1 MSSGTN
7 VRILRRSLFVL
18 ASLIF
23 LGFGICILRLFY
35 LQIIKGKELYDM
47 ALSQQLKDTKISA
60 QRGTIYDCNMKPLA
74 QSATV
79 WTVALEPLYLKKDS
93 QKELIADGLSSILE
107 PDLSKRDSFKQEI
120 LEKANRKSYYVIVK
134 RKIESEFKDKIIEF
148 KKKNKISSGMR
159 LIEDSKRYY
168 PYGDFASSVIGF
180 TGVDG
185 QGLSGLEN
193 YYDKYLTGESGRIK
207 TAKNAVGTD
216 MPFDYEKMIN
226 AKNGCSLVLTIDE
239 VIQHFLEKHLE
250 EGIADHKVINRAA
263 AIMMDV
269 DSGKILGMAIKG
281 GFDLN
286 NPFEIANKDDKLSL
300 EKLSEEERKKAL
312 PVLMEKQWRNKAVS
326 DTYYPGSV
334 FKIVTSSMALEEN
347 LIKEDLRFN
356 CTGSVVPF
364 NGAKPVRCHKHGGHG
379 IQIFDKAFCNSC
391 NPAFIK
397 LGQLLGPRKFYD
409 YYQTFG
415 FTEKTGID
423 LPGEASGIFFSKDG
437 SMGPMDLVVASFG
450 QNFTVTP
457 IQMITAAAASVNGGY
472 LLKPYIV
479 EKIIDPDGNIV
490 KTNEKFVKRQVISS
504 NTSKKIRELLE
515 LNAKEGGAKNG
526 YVPGYRI
533 GGKTGTSEKIGQSR
547 SGRLDYIS
555 SFFCV
560 APSDRPKLALLI
572 YYDTPT
578 AGGHFGSQVAA
589 PVAAKIMADVLP
601 YLGVEQRFTQDEATN
616 LNVSVPFLV
625 GSSKVE
631 AENKLKRCNLLPVV
645 YGNGE
650 YVISQNPDVGI
661 VVSKGGSVVIY
672 TEKNIREKVVKVPN
686 LVGSSL
692 SSVNREVSNLKLN
705 LVIRGVDS
713 STVGSNFVASSQ
725 SISPGAIVKQS
736 SVIEVTFV
744 KKKTEVETD

>member
-120 LEKANRKSYYVIVK
+120 LEKANRKNYYVIVK

-148 KKKNKISSGMR
+148 NKKNKISSGMR

-168 PYGDFASSVIGF
+168 PYGDSASSVIGF

-226 AKNGCSLVLTIDE
+226 AKNGCSLVITIDE

-250 EGIADHKVINRAA
+250 EGIADYKVINRAA

-300 EKLSEEERKKAL
+300 KK
-312 PVLMEKQWRNKAVS
+312 
-326 DTYYPGSV
+326 
-334 FKIVTSSMALEEN
+334 
-347 LIKEDLRFN
+347 
-356 CTGSVVPF
+356 
-364 NGAKPVRCHKHGGHG
+364 
-379 IQIFDKAFCNSC
+379 
-391 NPAFIK
+391 
-397 LGQLLGPRKFYD
+397 
-409 YYQTFG
+409 
-415 FTEKTGID
+415 
-423 LPGEASGIFFSKDG
+423 
-437 SMGPMDLVVASFG
+437 
-450 QNFTVTP
+450 
-457 IQMITAAAASVNGGY
+457 
-472 LLKPYIV
+472 
-479 EKIIDPDGNIV
+479 
-490 KTNEKFVKRQVISS
+490 
-504 NTSKKIRELLE
+504 
-515 LNAKEGGAKNG
+515 
-526 YVPGYRI
+526 
-533 GGKTGTSEKIGQSR
+533 
-547 SGRLDYIS
+547 
-555 SFFCV
+555 
-560 APSDRPKLALLI
+560 
-572 YYDTPT
+572 
-578 AGGHFGSQVAA
+578 
-589 PVAAKIMADVLP
+589 
-601 YLGVEQRFTQDEATN
+601 
-616 LNVSVPFLV
+616 
-625 GSSKVE
+625 
-631 AENKLKRCNLLPVV
+631 
-645 YGNGE
+645 
-650 YVISQNPDVGI
+650 
-661 VVSKGGSVVIY
+661 
-672 TEKNIREKVVKVPN
+672 
-686 LVGSSL
+686 
-692 SSVNREVSNLKLN
+692 
-705 LVIRGVDS
+705 
-713 STVGSNFVASSQ
+713 
-725 SISPGAIVKQS
+725 
-736 SVIEVTFV
+736 
-744 KKKTEVETD
+744 

>member
-7 VRILRRSLFVL
+7 VRIWRRSLFVL

-35 LQIIKGKELYDM
+35 LQIIKGKELYSM
-47 ALSQQLKDTKISA
+47 AVSQQLKDTKISA
-60 QRGTIYDCNMKPLA
+60 ERGTIYDCNMKPLA

-93 QKELIADGLSSILE
+93 QKELIASELSKILE
-107 PDLSKRDSFKQEI
+107 TDPAKIDDFKKEI
-120 LEKANRKSYYVIVK
+120 LEKANRKSYYVIIK
-134 RKIESEFKDKIIEF
+134 RKIESEFKDKILDF
-148 KKKNKISSGMR
+148 KKKNKISSGIR

-168 PYGDFASSVIGF
+168 PYGDFASALIGF

-185 QGLSGLEN
+185 QGLSGIEN

-250 EGIADHKVINRAA
+250 EGIANHKVINRAA

-269 DSGKILGMAIKG
+269 NDGRILGMAVKG

-286 NPFEIANKDDKLSL
+286 NPFEIANKEDKLSL
-300 EKLSEEERKKAL
+300 EKLSEDEKKKAL
-312 PVLMEKQWRNKAVS
+312 PILMEKQWRNKAVS

-347 LIKEDLRFN
+347 LISDTLRFN

-364 NGAKPVRCHKHGGHG
+364 NGAKPVRCHRHGGHG
-379 IQIFDKAFCNSC
+379 VQVFDEAFCHSC

-397 LGQLLGPRKFYD
+397 LGQLLGPKNFYK
-409 YYQTFG
+409 YYQSFG

-472 LLKPYIV
+472 LLKPYV
-479 EKIIDPDGNIV
+479 VQKIIDPDGNIV
-490 KTNEKFVKRQVISS
+490 KTNEKFVKRQVVSS

-515 LNAKEGGAKNG
+515 RNVKEGGAKNG
-526 YVPGYRI
+526 YVPGYKI

-547 SGRLDYIS
+547 SGRLDHIA
-555 SFFCV
+555 SFFCM
-560 APSDRPKLALLI
+560 APADRPKIALLV

-578 AGGHFGSQVAA
+578 YGGHFGAQVAA
-589 PVAAKIMADVLP
+589 PVAAKIMADALP
-601 YLGVEQRFTQDEATN
+601 YLGVEQRFTQEEAVN

-625 GSSKVE
+625 GSSRVE
-631 AENKLKRCNLLPVV
+631 AENKLKRCNLVPIIH
-645 YGNGE
+645 GSGE
-650 YVISQNPDVGI
+650 YVISQNPDVGTVI
-661 VVSKGGSVVIY
+661 SRGGSVVIY
-672 TEKNIREKVVKVPN
+672 TEKNMKERIVKVPN
-686 LVGSSL
+686 FVGCSL
-692 SSVNREVSNLKLN
+692 STVNREASNLRLN
-705 LVIRGVDS
+705 LVIKGVDS
-713 STVGSNFVASSQ
+713 TSVGSNFVASSQ
-725 SISPGAIVKQS
+725 SIPPGVIVKQGS
-736 SVIEVTFV
+736 AIEVTFV
-744 KKKTEVETD
+744 RKKVEVESD